1 MTRKFNIE
9 GIGNV
14 KVSEE
19 PEDFALKIQLSDMHI
34 SREIKF
40 FSVDLLSGFF
50 NDITEVHAK
59 DMALATIRNKI
70 EMSVQEVD
78 KKRS

>member
-14 KVSEE
+14 NVSEE

-34 SREIKF
+34 TREIKF
-40 FSVDLLSGFF
+40 FSVDLLNGFF

-59 DMALATIRNKI
+59 DMALATIKNKI
-70 EMSVQEVD
+70 KLSVQEMD
-78 KKRS
+78 KKRH

>member
-1 MTRKFNIE
+1 MTRKFQID

-14 KVSEE
+14 NLSEE
-19 PEDFALKIQLSDMHI
+19 PEEYSLKIQLADMRI

-40 FSVDLLSGFF
+40 YSKDLLSVFF

-59 DMALATIRNKI
+59 DMALATIKNKI
-70 EMSVQEVD
+70 NLSL
-78 KKRS
+78 KNIKN

>member
-1 MTRKFNIE
+1 MTRKFQID

-14 KVSEE
+14 NVSEE
-19 PEDFALKIQLSDMHI
+19 SEEYSLKIQLADMRI

-40 FSVDLLSGFF
+40 YSQDLLKNFF

-59 DMALATIRNKI
+59 DMALATIKNKI
-70 EMSVQEVD
+70 NLSL
-78 KKRS
+78 KNINN